1 RHLLPVRRG
10 VVAPQR
16 VLRRRGA
23 GFRPAVAH
31 EAARHVPRGVL
42 GALGGFLPV
51 PRRLGAPGGVGVQL
65 REGVL
70 LLLVR
75 GGRRECRRLLPLVLQ
90 HQTLRRTLG
99 VHRDSA
105 ALAYLGGLLGGRL
118 EAAEGGCGNHGG
130 EPGLRPA
137 YHPPSCSPLCVC
149 YCSLLTRLTRTG
161 WDSNPRYPC
170 GHTGF
175 RDRPFQPLTHLSLRS
190 DAQDGETLSGSEDES
205 RGEDG
210 PIPSALKS
218 TRRLGAPASL

>member
-1 RHLLPVRRG
+1 MR
-10 VVAPQR
+10 QR
-16 VLRRRGA
+16 VMSPEGSLA
-23 GFRPAVAH
+23 HWAVSFRC
-31 EAARHVPRGVL
+31 
-42 GALGGFLPV
+42 
-51 PRRLGAPGGVGVQL
+51 LGAPGGVGVQL

-137 YHPPSCSPLCVC
+137 YHPPSCSPSPLCVC
-149 YCSLLTRLTRTG
+149 ASATIHCSLDSHGQGGIRTHG
-161 WDSNPRYPC
+161 TLAGTPVFE
-170 GHTGF
+170 TGRF
-175 RDRPFQPLTHLSLRS
+175 NRSRTCPLTAGEQITVT
-190 DAQDGETLSGSEDES
+190 DAQTQQW
-205 RGEDG
+205 
-210 PIPSALKS
+210 
-218 TRRLGAPASL
+218 